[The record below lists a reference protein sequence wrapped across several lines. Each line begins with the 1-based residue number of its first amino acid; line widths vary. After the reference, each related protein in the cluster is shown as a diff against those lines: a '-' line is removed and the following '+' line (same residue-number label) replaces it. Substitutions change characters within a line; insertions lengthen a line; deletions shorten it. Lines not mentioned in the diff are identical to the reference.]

1 MEIIMNTSNK
11 GLRISLLFGFATIL
25 SGCGESSDELDNK
38 STHEARVSFVNSLD
52 YMADLHL
59 KKRNISTGYSG
70 LFDNDT
76 IISADVASNT
86 VSTTYRYSYKAI
98 NNMINL
104 GVKNSIT
111 TNQEERITK
120 TLSNND
126 NLWVISWKASG
137 EQTVSVISKK
147 QNNNADVFNVRLFAN
162 GNYTVLIDNTK
173 TITTEKGKVT
183 DYLSVN
189 SCANGLKID
198 DKFIDL
204 CTGDFGASYLLIVDK
219 NGKRVMAEE

>member
-1 MEIIMNTSNK
+1 MNTSNK

-25 SGCGESSDELDNK
+25 SGCGESSDELDDK
-38 STHEARVSFVNSLD
+38 LTHEARVTFVNSLD
-52 YMADLHL
+52 YMADIHL

-76 IISADVASNT
+76 IISSDVASNA
-86 VSTTYRYSYKAI
+86 VATTYRYSYKAI

-111 TNQEERITK
+111 ANQEERITK

-126 NLWVISWKASG
+126 NLWVIAWEAAG
-137 EQTVSVISKK
+137 EQTISVVNKK

-183 DYLSVN
+183 DYLSVS
-189 SCANGLKID
+189 SCANGLKVA

-204 CTGDFGASYLLIVDK
+204 CTGNFGTSYLLVVDS
-219 NGKRVMAEE
+219 NGKRVMAKE